1 MFLYNTLTRKIEKF
15 EPINPT
21 AVTLYTCG
29 PTVYDFP
36 HIGNIRSFT
45 SNDFL
50 KRTLIYFGYQV
61 KHIMNITDVGHL
73 TGDNDDT
80 GNDDTGE
87 DKMEKGAK
95 RTGKTVWEVAKF
107 YTEHFYK
114 MVDLMNILKPDLYCK
129 ATDNV
134 PIMIEFIKVLE
145 KKGHTYETPQAIYF
159 DIAKFKDYG
168 VLSPQKLDDK
178 LQGARKDVQIDTGK
192 KHPTDF
198 ALWFKC
204 VGRFKDHTMRWNSP
218 WGEGFPGWHIECSAM
233 SIKYL
238 GETIDI
244 HTGGIEH
251 IPVHHENEI
260 AQSEAYTGKPFV
272 RYWFH
277 NNHLQVDEKK
287 MSKSLNNFYTIED
300 IIKKGIDPMALRL
313 LFLQTHYRSQMN
325 FTWDSAKAG
334 QEAYNNL
341 KDYVITLKKHGQGT
355 TLSQEK
361 LDKVDIFRQQFNQ
374 AIGNDLQTPQ
384 AVAVMWSM
392 LKSNIPSPDKLDL
405 LYDFDEVFGLKLR
418 ELVEEKIPDEII
430 KLADE
435 RFKDRKAGNFQ
446 KADKLR
452 QQIESKGYYTIDTNE
467 SYQIKKI

>member
-1 MFLYNTLTRKIEKF
+1 MNLYNTLTRKVEKF
-15 EPINPT
+15 EPLSPP

-29 PTVYDFP
+29 PTVYDYP

-45 SNDFL
+45 NNDFL

-73 TGDNDDT
+73 TSDADE
-80 GNDDTGE
+80 GND
-87 DKMEKGAK
+87 KLEKGAK

-107 YTEHFYK
+107 YTDHFYK
-114 MVDLMNILKPDLYCK
+114 MVDLMNILKPDSYCK

-134 PIMIEFIKVLE
+134 GTMIEFIKVLE
-145 KKGHTYETPQAIYF
+145 KKGYTYETPQAIYF
-159 DIAKFKDYG
+159 DITKFKNYG
-168 VLSPQKLDDK
+168 VLSPQKLEDK
-178 LQGARKDVQIDTGK
+178 LQGAREDVQVDSKK
-192 KHPTDF
+192 KHPADF
-198 ALWFKC
+198 SLWFKC
-204 VGRFKDHTMRWNSP
+204 VGRFKDHTMRWDSP
-218 WGEGFPGWHIECSAM
+218 WDEGFPGWHIECSTM

-238 GETIDI
+238 GETVDI

-277 NNHLQVDEKK
+277 NNHLQVDGKK
-287 MSKSLNNFYTIED
+287 MSKSLNNFYTIDD

-313 LFLQTHYRSQMN
+313 LFLQTHYRQQMN

-341 KDYVITLKKHGQGT
+341 KDYVITLRKQGQT
-355 TLSQEK
+355 TMLSREK

-392 LKSNIPSPDKLDL
+392 LKSNIPSLDKLDL

-418 ELVEEKIPDEII
+418 EAVEEKIPDEIV
-430 KLADE
+430 KLSNEREMARKVKNFKKSDE
-435 RFKDRKAGNFQ
+435 LRDKISKLGYIIEDLDKGFK
-446 KADKLR
+446 
-452 QQIESKGYYTIDTNE
+452 I
-467 SYQIKKI
+467 IKK